1 MMDKTITEHGER
13 LAVSP
18 LSASSPLRVV
28 ALGGGHG
35 LYASLAALKH
45 VTSELTAVVTVAD
58 DGGSSGKL
66 REEMGV
72 LPPGDLRMA
81 LSALC
86 DDSEWGRTWA
96 SVMQHRFKHPT
107 SPETFSLEN
116 HALGNLLI
124 VSLWEL
130 LGDPIAGLDWAG
142 SLLGARGRV
151 LPMSLTPLVISGE
164 VREGEHPG
172 KGLTTVTGQAKLAKS
187 GNIETVRLEPADA
200 DACDEAIEAI
210 DTADWVILGP
220 GSWYTSV
227 LPHLLLPQT
236 RRAIERSSA
245 RTCVV
250 MNLELA
256 SDETTGLDA
265 RDHLMVLKK
274 YAPDLQLDAIIAD
287 PIAVADRESF
297 EKTASSF
304 GATVRWAAVHERNNP
319 FVHDSLK
326 LGATYRDLF
335 AE

>member
-1 MMDKTITEHGER
+1 MNKDFTEKEER
-13 LAVSP
+13 RVTSTLTAASP
-18 LSASSPLRVV
+18 VRVV

-96 SVMQHRFKHPT
+96 SVMQHRFKHAT
-107 SPETFSLEN
+107 SPDTFSLEN

-151 LPMSLTPLVISGE
+151 LPMALTPLVISGE
-164 VREGEHPG
+164 VRDSTNPG
-172 KGLTTVTGQAKLAKS
+172 GNLTTVTGQAKLAKA
-187 GNIETVRLEPADA
+187 GNIETVRLEPADV
-200 DACDEAIEAI
+200 DACEEAI
-210 DTADWVILGP
+210 DAIDSADWVILGP

-236 RRAIERSSA
+236 RQAIERTSA

-265 RDHLMVLKK
+265 QDHLMVLKK
-274 YAPDLQLDAIIAD
+274 YAPDLRLDAIIAD
-287 PIAVADRESF
+287 PIAVVHPAEF
-297 EKTASSF
+297 ERTAANF
-304 GATVRWAAVHERNNP
+304 GATVMWASVHELNNP

-326 LGATYRDLF
+326 LGAAYRDLF
-335 AE
+335 AG